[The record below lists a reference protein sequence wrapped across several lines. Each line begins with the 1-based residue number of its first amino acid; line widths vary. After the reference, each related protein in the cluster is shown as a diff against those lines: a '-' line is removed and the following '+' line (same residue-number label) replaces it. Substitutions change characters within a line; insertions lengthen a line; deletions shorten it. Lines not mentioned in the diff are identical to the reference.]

1 MKIIETKIQK
11 RFADIDM
18 FRHVNNIHQQAYF
31 DLGKTD
37 YYHSVL
43 SLDALIHNP
52 TLVIVSVKSDFLAQV
67 RYEDDIVVRSW
78 VDRVGDKSI
87 TLRQQ
92 IVALGSGR
100 NADGDIAAAHA
111 SQPPGAAVPGEVV
124 CTESTSVLV
133 CFDLPTQRAIPV
145 PAAWRA
151 AVGL

>member
-1 MKIIETKIQK
+1 MEIIETKIQK

-18 FRHVNNIHQQAYF
+18 FRHVNNIHQQAYL

-52 TLVIVSVKSDFLAQV
+52 TLVIVSVKTDFVGQV
-67 RYEDDIVVRSW
+67 RYEDDIVVRTW
-78 VDRVGDKSI
+78 VERVGEKSI

-92 IVALGSGR
+92 IVALTP
-100 NADGDIAAAHA
+100 NDAA
-111 SQPPGAAVPGEVV
+111 SKETV

-133 CFDLPTQRAIPV
+133 CFDLPTQQAIPI
-145 PAAWRA
+145 PAAWREA
-151 AVGL
+151 TSL

>member
-1 MKIIETKIQK
+1 MRIIETRLQK

-18 FRHVNNIHQQAYF
+18 FRHVNNIHQQAYL

-52 TLVIVSVKSDFLAQV
+52 TLVIVSVKSDFLSQV
-67 RYEDDIVVRSW
+67 RYEDEIVVRSW
-78 VDRVGDKSI
+78 VERVGGKSI

-92 IVALGSGR
+92 IVSLGG
-100 NADGDIAAAHA
+100 ADAEQTDSTGSSD
-111 SQPPGAAVPGEVV
+111 GGETV

-133 CFDLPTQRAIPV
+133 CFDLSTQTAIPV
-145 PAAWRA
+145 PAAWREA
-151 AVGL
+151 INP